1 MLTPFGRFLRK
12 LRIDRG
18 EIMKDMA
25 DKLQVTAS
33 FLSAVEVGKKSAPDS
48 WVPSLGRLYDL
59 GDLCSLQHLV
69 DLSKPEF
76 KVEVPR
82 DSDDLRRETA
92 LMFARKVG
100 AMDHDSLTKILNVML
115 SKGECE

>member
-25 DKLQVTAS
+25 EKLQVTAS
-33 FLSAVEVGKKSAPDS
+33 FLSAVEVGKKAAPDA
-48 WVPSLGRLYDL
+48 WATTIARLYNLVDL
-59 GDLCSLQHLV
+59 SGLQHLI

-82 DSDDLRRETA
+82 DADDLRRETA
-92 LMFARKVG
+92 LMFSRKVG
-100 AMDHDSLTKILNVML
+100 DMDHETLMKILNVMIK
-115 SKGECE
+115 KGECE

>member
-25 DKLQVTAS
+25 AKLQVTAS
-33 FLSAVEVGKKSAPDS
+33 FLSAVEVGKKAVPDS
-48 WVPSLGRLYDL
+48 WVPTLGQAYGL
-59 GDLCSLQHLV
+59 GNLGELQHLA
-69 DLSKPEF
+69 DLSKPDF

-92 LMFARKVG
+92 LMFSRKVG
-100 AMDHDSLTKILNVML
+100 AMDHDTLTKILNVML

>member
-33 FLSAVEVGKKSAPDS
+33 FLSAVEVGKKAAPDS

-59 GDLCSLQHLV
+59 DDLCGLQHLV

>member
-25 DKLQVTAS
+25 EKLNVTAS
-33 FLSAVEVGKKSAPDS
+33 FLSAVEVGKKPVPDS
-48 WVPSLGRLYDL
+48 WVPAIGQKYDL
-59 GDLCSLQHLV
+59 IDLAGLQYLA

-100 AMDHDSLTKILNVML
+100 AMDHDTLTKILDVMI

>member
-1 MLTPFGRFLRK
+1 MLTPLGRFLRK

-33 FLSAVEVGKKSAPDS
+33 FLSAVEIGKKAAPDA
-48 WVPSLGRLYDL
+48 WVTSLGLLYNLEDL
-59 GDLCSLQHLV
+59 PALQYLV

-100 AMDHDSLTKILNVML
+100 AMDHETLTRILDVML

>member
-25 DKLQVTAS
+25 EKLQVTAS
-33 FLSAVEVGKKSAPDS
+33 FLSAVEIGKKAVPDS
-48 WVPSLGRLYDL
+48 WVPILGRQYSLVDIR
-59 GDLCSLQHLV
+59 DLQHLA

-82 DSDDLRRETA
+82 DADDLRRETA

-100 AMDHDSLTKILNVML
+100 AMDHESLTRILDVMI